1 MYTIFVLL
9 LIIFVLLFFEK
20 YLIASSI
27 SKIPVRILVNGT
39 RGKSTVVKNI
49 SSLLR
54 SNNIKTFSKITGATP
69 TYFLDDTLPT
79 EIRRNGGA
87 RITEQ
92 FKMIRNAAK
101 NNSDAI
107 VLECMSIN
115 PELQK
120 IESKV
125 LQPQYYIITN
135 IREDHLE
142 EMGSNSEEW
151 IDAICSA
158 IPDNCTVVTAEKKYF
173 KEIQEYAVKKN
184 CKVISISSDMVNTD
198 INSFGFQSENF
209 KISSAILKDM
219 NLIDYKSIDEI
230 VTPGYEKIVNE
241 LILNE
246 FRVKF
251 VNGFAINDVP
261 SAQML
266 IDELKQKSLF
276 HSDVIIIFNSR
287 ADRPIRSVKFVEWMV
302 KLEHV
307 TKYIMAGDN
316 SNLVIRTMYKNGMNK
331 NSIIKWNYKQ
341 ALSAKESL
349 KDIIKNDTCII
360 GLGNIK
366 ETGFAIINSLNES

>member
-9 LIIFVLLFFEK
+9 IIIFVLLFFEK

-27 SKIPVRILVNGT
+27 SKIPIRILVNGT

-54 SNNIKTFSKITGATP
+54 SNKIKTFSKITGATP
-69 TYFLDDTLPT
+69 TFFLDDTKHT
-79 EIRRNGGA
+79 KIKRRGGA

-92 FKMIRNAAK
+92 FNMMRKAAK
-101 NNSDAI
+101 NNSEAI

-120 IESKV
+120 VESKV
-125 LQPQYYIITN
+125 LQPQYYVITN

-151 IDAICSA
+151 IDVICSA

-184 CKVISISSDMVNTD
+184 CKVISISLDMGNTG

-209 KISSAILKDM
+209 KLASAIAKDL
-219 NLIDYKSIDEI
+219 NLVDYKSIDEI
-230 VTPGYEKIVNE
+230 VKPGDEKIVNE
-241 LILNE
+241 FILNE
-246 FRVKF
+246 FKVKF

-266 IDELKQKSLF
+266 IDELKQKSLL
-276 HSDVIIIFNSR
+276 HSDLIVIFNSR
-287 ADRPIRSVKFVEWMV
+287 ADRPIRSVKFAEWMAT
-302 KLEHV
+302 LEHV
-307 TKYIMAGDN
+307 TKYIITGDN
-316 SNLVIRTMYKNGMNK
+316 SNLVIRTMHKNGVNK
-331 NSIIKWNYKQ
+331 NSIIRWNYKH

-349 KDIIKNDTCII
+349 KEIIKNDTCII